1 MPQLSA
7 IERDRARFHLG
18 YASYS
23 GIPAQDVAQL
33 EGALNEIWSNTIY
46 SYVLK
51 QLNICE
57 EAWEATNQLEERS
70 GEKSLFTGD
79 INRANVRWNLGSEL
93 RRWNVFYDH
102 CVNELAVTLH
112 VFNYRDEQIR
122 SNRFERWG
130 SEYINAIPGPA
141 DTSISDHIVIQN
153 ELIGGF
159 GW

>member
-1 MPQLSA
+1 MPQLSF

-33 EGALNEIWSNTIY
+33 EEALNEIDTNTIY
-46 SYVLK
+46 KYILA
-51 QLNICE
+51 QLNMCE
-57 EAWEATNQLEERS
+57 KAWEATNQIEERA
-70 GEKSLFTGD
+70 GEKSIFVGD
-79 INRANVRWNLGSEL
+79 INRTNVRWNLGSEQ

-102 CVNELAVTLH
+102 CVEELATTLH
-112 VFNYRDEQIR
+112 VFNYRSPEIR
-122 SNRFERWG
+122 NNRFERWG

-141 DTSISDHIVIQN
+141 DTSISDHITIQN